1 MRPLRV
7 LSIAHAAVKRHI
19 GRLRYHPFAR
29 APEIEVHLVVP
40 SRWREYGRAMTA
52 DPPDDPGA
60 KVHIEPIWLPH
71 IPLIKWYA
79 HFYPRLGRT
88 IRGINPDV
96 IHLWEE
102 PWSVVAMQAAFL
114 KGGAALVLEVDQ
126 NLIKRLPFPFEAI
139 RHYVLARTAL
149 ILSRSD
155 EATAVVRAF
164 GFAGPI
170 RPIGYGVDQETF
182 SPAASVRQQGG
193 SLRVG
198 YLGRLVEDKGLQD
211 ALLAIA
217 RARSP
222 VSLAI
227 MGEGPYRQRLERHIS
242 ELGLQQRVNLRG
254 WGGAPDAAQ
263 FLRSLDVS
271 ILLSRSSPNLLEQFG
286 RTIIESQSC
295 GVPVIGTDSGAI
307 PNVIGDGGWVIPE
320 RDPTALAELF
330 DRLSAT
336 PEEVLSKKRFGLAN
350 VASRFTYEKTA
361 QILAEA
367 WDHAASRRQCPEPKS
382 ARRTQ

>member
-29 APEIEVHLVVP
+29 APEIEVHLLVP
-40 SRWREYGRAMTA
+40 SRWREYGRTMTA

-88 IRGINPDV
+88 IRGVNPDV

-102 PWSVVAMQAAFL
+102 PWSVVAMQAASL

-126 NLIKRLPFPFEAI
+126 NLIKRLPLPFEAI

-170 RPIGYGVDQETF
+170 RP
-182 SPAASVRQQGG
+182 
-193 SLRVG
+193 
-198 YLGRLVEDKGLQD
+198 
-211 ALLAIA
+211 
-217 RARSP
+217 
-222 VSLAI
+222 
-227 MGEGPYRQRLERHIS
+227 
-242 ELGLQQRVNLRG
+242 
-254 WGGAPDAAQ
+254 
-263 FLRSLDVS
+263 
-271 ILLSRSSPNLLEQFG
+271 
-286 RTIIESQSC
+286 
-295 GVPVIGTDSGAI
+295 
-307 PNVIGDGGWVIPE
+307 
-320 RDPTALAELF
+320 
-330 DRLSAT
+330 
-336 PEEVLSKKRFGLAN
+336 
-350 VASRFTYEKTA
+350 
-361 QILAEA
+361 
-367 WDHAASRRQCPEPKS
+367 
-382 ARRTQ
+382 